1 MQQDTGS
8 HPAPM
13 KLLGPAPLIDSAAG
27 LRHPSAPAQAPPQ
40 HAVLQR
46 DDVAVLLLVE
56 LAAGS
61 RAWGWS
67 RIVLGQRP
75 LRGVSGLRFAK
86 ALGSGERGG
95 FGLRPSLSRQGL
107 FALFDGERAA
117 QAFLASPQVA
127 AYRAHA
133 KELCTVLLRATS
145 SRGRW
150 SGHDIGVSAVLPEGA
165 CVAALTRASIRPLK
179 AQRFWRRS
187 PLTESALEGADG
199 CRLAMGLGEAPLL
212 RQATFSLWRDQAA
225 MDAYA
230 RSGAHMQAI
239 VAAQREGWFS
249 ESMFVR
255 FVPLRIQGEW
265 KGQHFG

>member
-1 MQQDTGS
+1 MNLFGRAS
-8 HPAPM
+8 SAPEGM
-13 KLLGPAPLIDSAAG
+13 PSKLTQSAASTVPG
-27 LRHPSAPAQAPPQ
+27 SNQLR
-40 HAVLQR
+40 R
-46 DDVAVLLLVE
+46 DDVAVLLLAD
-56 LAAGS
+56 LAPGA

-67 RIVLGQRP
+67 RIVLGERL
-75 LRGVSGLRFAK
+75 LRNVPGLRFAK
-86 ALGSGERGG
+86 ALGSGQRGG

-107 FALFDGERAA
+107 FALFDGASAA
-117 QAFLASPQVA
+117 EAFLASPCVA

-133 KELCTVLLRATS
+133 AELCTMQLRATS

-150 SGHDIGVSAVLPEGA
+150 AGQDIGVSAATRPGEA
-165 CVAALTRASIRPLK
+165 VAALTRASIRPLK
-179 AQRFWRRS
+179 AHRFWRRS

-212 RQATFSLWRDQAA
+212 RQATFSLWRDQAS

-230 RSGAHMQAI
+230 RSGEHMQAI

-255 FVPLRIQGEW
+255 FAPLRIQGEW

>member
-1 MQQDTGS
+1 MNFLGG
-8 HPAPM
+8 AP
-13 KLLGPAPLIDSAAG
+13 G
-27 LRHPSAPAQAPPQ
+27 LRHGTAPATLPSQPLAM
-40 HAVLQR
+40 QR

-75 LRGVSGLRFAK
+75 LRAMPGLRFAK

-107 FALFDGERAA
+107 FSVFDGERAA
-117 QAFLASPQVA
+117 RAFLDSAQVA

-133 KELCTVLLRATS
+133 QEMCSVLLRATS

-150 SGHDIGVSAVLPEGA
+150 SGQDIGVSAASPEGG

-179 AQRFWRRS
+179 AGRFWRRS
-187 PLTESALEGADG
+187 PLTETALQDAEG
-199 CRLAMGLGEAPLL
+199 CWLAVGLGEAPLL

-230 RSGAHMQAI
+230 RSGAHLEALR
-239 VAAQREGWFS
+239 AAQREGWFS

-255 FVPLRIQGEW
+255 FQPLQAAGTW
-265 KGQHFG
+265 KGRVYG